1 MSEGLQV
8 FLVSLDGLGQ
18 CIVYSDPLNQQ
29 AEGNCIYNAGS
40 LALIPDPYILA
51 FTGISGSVTPTFGV
65 RPLILGYANGIF
77 EVLYA
82 PSNSPYLFRSDGS
95 LARHNRS
102 EVKVKSVIRVPD
114 LQQSSLSQDCPQQLV
129 EIPLAEPNEQSIQRY
144 IQMSHQGVE
153 YSTNRTYQ
161 ELTARAPP
169 PSQPVPPVVPPI
181 PTPVSR
187 PAASESPG
195 ERARSPS
202 PRQSRPLSPEKEP
215 TDEQEERLR
224 FLQQRV
230 DDLEKIVEAMN
241 RRSYKIYPV
250 DMPTQLR
257 VGKRLTPVIE
267 VDEAQKKVANG
278 EIERVE
284 FIPSFQPYAGSNR
297 SNNRLITFYAK
308 NGDIYHVRA
317 DYDPKENKINPPK

>member
-8 FLVSLDGLGQ
+8 FLVSLDGLDP
-18 CIVYSDPLNQQ
+18 CIVYSDPFNRGI
-29 AEGNCIYNAGS
+29 EGNCIYNAGS
-40 LALIPDPYILA
+40 LSLIRDPYILA
-51 FTGISGSVTPTFGV
+51 YTGISGFVTPTFGV
-65 RPLILGYANGIF
+65 RPLILGYTNGIF

-95 LARHNRS
+95 LARHDRS
-102 EVKVKSVIRVPD
+102 EVKNRAVIRVPN
-114 LQQSSLSQDCPQQLV
+114 LQQSEALQDCAQQLI

-144 IQMSHQGVE
+144 IQMSVQGVE

-161 ELTARAPP
+161 ELTAKTPP
-169 PSQPVPPVVPPI
+169 QQPVPPVPQPI
-181 PTPVSR
+181 PAPISR

-202 PRQSRPLSPEKEP
+202 PRQGRALSPERE
-215 TDEQEERLR
+215 TTGEQEERLR
-224 FLQQRV
+224 VLQQKI
-230 DDLEKIVEAMN
+230 DDLEKVVEAMN
-241 RRSYKIYPV
+241 RRNYKIYPV

-257 VGKRLTPVIE
+257 MGTRLTPVID
-267 VDEAQKKVANG
+267 VDTAQKRVANG

-308 NGDIYHVRA
+308 NGDVYHVRA